1 MEDEMSSTDAGMR
14 GEAGQRFAFIV
25 GAPRCGTT
33 ALSRYLKEHPSVCFS
48 RTKEPHYFAQHDLR
62 GFSDSELRERVTGDY
77 LQRFFPHCHD
87 PDAMLAEGSVT
98 YLYAPLQ
105 MEPVLRTWPE
115 AKFILTLRDPMD
127 MLPSLHHRLLFIG
140 DERETDFARAW
151 ALVDTRRK
159 GEAIPRG
166 CVDPRWLDYRRAGEL
181 GNAVEQFFDAVGRER
196 CFISLYDDF
205 AADPA
210 GQYRA
215 LLKFLGLPDD
225 GRTDFRPERTRRG
238 YKIAWLQRFLK
249 RPPKAAVELIA
260 PEGFALRS
268 PESVPKTKRGIRKGI
283 LNLRKRILKW
293 NVTEAPAV
301 VLPPGLR
308 QEIHDAFAEDVAK
321 LGRLIGR
328 DLSHWLQVEP
338 NANANQSSDHRS
350 RAA

>member
-1 MEDEMSSTDAGMR
+1 MLHVEDFE
-14 GEAGQRFAFIV
+14 RFLFIV

-48 RTKEPHYFAQHDLR
+48 RTKEPHYFAQHDLT
-62 GFSDSELRERVTGDY
+62 GLDDAELPKRIHDDY
-77 LQRFFPHCHD
+77 LQRFFPHCRD
-87 PDAMLAEGSVT
+87 PKAMLAEGSVT
-98 YLYAPLQ
+98 YLYAAQQ
-105 MEPVLRTWPE
+105 MEPILRTWPD
-115 AKFILTLRDPMD
+115 AKFVIALRDPME
-127 MLPSLHHRLLFIG
+127 MLPSLHQRLLFIG

-151 ALVDTRRK
+151 ALVDKRRK

-181 GNAVEQFFDAVGRER
+181 GKAVEEFFDAVGRER

-268 PESVPKTKRGIRKGI
+268 AESVPKTKRGMRKRI
-283 LNLRKRILKW
+283 LDLRKRILKW
-293 NVTEAPAV
+293 NATNPPPIVLSPA
-301 VLPPGLR
+301 LR
-308 QEIHDAFAEDVAK
+308 QEIHDAFAEDVK
-321 LGRLIGR
+321 HLGRLIGR
-328 DLSHWLQVEP
+328 DLSHWLQIEP
-338 NANANQSSDHRS
+338 NANANRSSDQRS